1 MIGMF
6 PLLPPALSSAR
17 NSFSSFILL
26 FLTVPFYY
34 FLQFLI
40 YHPPSSFYTFYFV
53 CLFVFPLISL
63 LSPLLRSFP
72 LLRRLFSPIPLL
84 APFFFFF
91 FIYTKTL
98 FYALSKHPL
107 PVYTT
112 SEYTPSHFRF
122 ICLWLGN
129 FHLFTF
135 PSYGNIFYVF
145 TFNLRPLFS
154 RTQQVVQ
161 QGFSVFSG

>member
-1 MIGMF
+1 MACF
-6 PLLPPALSSAR
+6 LSCLLPCPPPAILSLPLYFFSLR
-17 NSFSSFILL
+17 FLFIIFCNSLFIIPPHPFILSTL
-26 FLTVPFYY
+26 
-34 FLQFLI
+34 
-40 YHPPSSFYTFYFV
+40 FV
-53 CLFVFPLISL
+53 CLFFPLFLCCRPYCVHSL
-63 LSPLLRSFP
+63 CFAVFFHPF
-72 LLRRLFSPIPLL
+72 LFSRR
-84 APFFFFF
+84 FSFF